1 MEEMS
6 CTGRFVRPFV
16 RLLSQYPMVSPH
28 TLERIRLHAQ
38 DARVNLRDA
47 YDTLSHWVSRT
58 GDADIGLKAGQ
69 LMCLGSG
76 GVLEY
81 AMHSAASVREGTE
94 IASRY
99 SRLFSDALEPKLQVE
114 GNRAIIR
121 LDHKV
126 FWPRVAADFML
137 SAWYT
142 CHMRVQLPQLPEV
155 ECWFAH
161 ERPNDITEY
170 ERAFHPSKL
179 HFGAP
184 FYGFVFD
191 VAASEAPLPS
201 ADASLHAVHCEH
213 LVLLHAS
220 LLAPRDLTARVRQI
234 LANELRRGNPSARH
248 VARELHMSR
257 RTLARRLDAEGTTF
271 TEQLDELR
279 RQLALHYVSR
289 PDLPL
294 SEVTNLLGF
303 SHVQGFHRAFRRWTG
318 STPLQWRAKQRDR
331 RAPHAFADGN
341 ALPRDSDE
349 RQLT

>member
-1 MEEMS
+1 MEQMS

-16 RLLSQYPMVSPH
+16 RLLTKYPVVSSH
-28 TLERIRLHAQ
+28 SLDQIRAQAQ
-38 DARVNLRDA
+38 DRRVNLRDA
-47 YDTLSHWVSRT
+47 YDTLSHWVKQT
-58 GDADIGLKAGQ
+58 GDADLGLKAGQ
-69 LMCLGSG
+69 LVCLGSG

-94 IASRY
+94 IAGRY
-99 SRLFSDALEPKLQVE
+99 ARLFSDALEPKLIVE

-121 LDHKV
+121 LDNKLP
-126 FWPRVAADFML
+126 WPRVAADFTL
-137 SAWYT
+137 AAWYT
-142 CHMRVQLPQLPEV
+142 CHIRVQLAQLPEV

-161 ERPNDITEY
+161 EPPPDLAEY
-170 ERAFHPSKL
+170 ERAFAPAKL
-179 HFGAP
+179 RFGAP
-184 FYGFVFD
+184 FYGFMFD
-191 VAASEAPLPS
+191 VDASEAPLAS

-234 LANELRRGNPSARH
+234 LATDLRRGNPNARS

-271 TEQLDELR
+271 TAQLDELR

-294 SEVTNLLGF
+294 TEVTNLLGF
-303 SHVQGFHRAFRRWTG
+303 SHVQGFHRAFKRWTG
-318 STPLQWRAKQRDR
+318 QTPIQYRESQQ
-331 RAPHAFADGN
+331 
-341 ALPRDSDE
+341 S
-349 RQLT
+349 QLAARH

>member
-1 MEEMS
+1 MEQMS
-6 CTGRFVRPFV
+6 CTGRLVRPFV
-16 RLLSQYPMVSPH
+16 RLLSKYPAVSPH
-28 TLERIRLHAQ
+28 TLEKIRSQAQ
-38 DARVNLRDA
+38 DRRVNLRDA
-47 YDTLSHWVSRT
+47 YDTLTYWVNQTQDS
-58 GDADIGLKAGQ
+58 DLGLKAGQ

-94 IASRY
+94 IATRY
-99 SRLFSDALEPKLQVE
+99 ARLFSDALEPKLQVE

-121 LDHKV
+121 LDNKV
-126 FWPRVAADFML
+126 LWPRVAADFTL

-142 CHMRVQLPQLPEV
+142 CHIRVQLAQLPEV

-161 ERPNDITEY
+161 EEPASIAEY
-170 ERAFHPSKL
+170 ERTFYPSKL
-179 HFGAP
+179 RFNAP

-191 VAASEAPLPS
+191 VDASEAPLAS

-234 LANELRRGNPSARH
+234 LANDLRRGNPNARS

-271 TEQLDELR
+271 TAQLDELR

-318 STPLQWRAKQRDR
+318 RTPVQYRAGHA
-331 RAPHAFADGN
+331 RA
-341 ALPRDSDE
+341 S
-349 RQLT
+349 